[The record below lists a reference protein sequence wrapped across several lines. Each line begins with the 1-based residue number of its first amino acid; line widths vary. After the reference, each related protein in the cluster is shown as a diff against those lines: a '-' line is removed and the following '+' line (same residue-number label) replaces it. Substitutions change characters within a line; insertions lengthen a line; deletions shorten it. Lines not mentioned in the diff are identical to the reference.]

1 MKPKYNTL
9 RKAKSRFTL
18 QEYNK
23 VYPTG
28 SNAGKLY
35 GTAKIHKLPESGTVD
50 QLPLRPIV
58 SNIGT
63 ASYYLAKHLAKILAP
78 LSKSEYTV
86 QNTKDFVNFIKPQKI
101 PSNHQLISFDVVSL
115 FTNVPI
121 DATIDIIIR
130 RIYEFKEIDT
140 RITKNEM
147 RELILLCTKN
157 VHFMFNGET
166 FTQVDGVAMGSP
178 LAPILANIFIVELE
192 RNLIPILKDH
202 LSCWKR
208 NVDDTICFIKN
219 GSVEHILSTLNNF
232 HSSIKFTYE
241 TESGSKLSFLDVQ
254 LIHTGDNIE
263 TCVFRTPTNT
273 DIYIHWN

>member
-1 MKPKYNTL
+1 MK
-9 RKAKSRFTL
+9 SEFIL
-18 QEYNK
+18 QDYNK

-35 GTAKIHKLPESGTVD
+35 GTVKIHKLPESGTVD
-50 QLPLRPIV
+50 QLPLHPII
-58 SNIGT
+58 SNICT
-63 ASYYLAKHLAKILAP
+63 ASYCLAKHLAKILPP

-101 PSNHQLISFDVVSL
+101 PFSHQLIFDVVLL

-140 RITKNEM
+140 RITKNGM

-157 VHFMFNGET
+157 VHFTFNDET
-166 FTQVDGVAMGSP
+166 FTLVDSIAIGSP
-178 LAPILANIFIVELE
+178 LTPILANLFIAELE

-202 LSCWKR
+202 LSCWR
-208 NVDDTICFIKN
+208 CYVDDIICFIKN
-219 GSVEHILSTLNNF
+219 GSLEHVLSTLNNF

-241 TESGSKLSFLDVQ
+241 TESGNKLSFLDV
-254 LIHTGDNIE
+254 
-263 TCVFRTPTNT
+263 
-273 DIYIHWN
+273 

>member
-1 MKPKYNTL
+1 M
-9 RKAKSRFTL
+9 KSRFTL

-63 ASYYLAKHLAKILAP
+63 ASHYLAKHLAKILAP

-130 RIYEFKEIDT
+130 RIYEFKVIDT
-140 RITKNEM
+140 RITKNKM
-147 RELILLCTKN
+147 RELILLCTKKID
-157 VHFMFNGET
+157 FMFNSET
-166 FTQVDGVAMGSP
+166 FTLVEGVAMGST
-178 LAPILANIFIVELE
+178 LAPILGDTCIV
-192 RNLIPILKDH
+192 
-202 LSCWKR
+202 
-208 NVDDTICFIKN
+208 
-219 GSVEHILSTLNNF
+219 
-232 HSSIKFTYE
+232 
-241 TESGSKLSFLDVQ
+241 
-254 LIHTGDNIE
+254 
-263 TCVFRTPTNT
+263 
-273 DIYIHWN
+273 

>member
-1 MKPKYNTL
+1 MLDKRKYVEKCFSIINTNKFKKL
-9 RKAKSRFTL
+9 DKNRTVSYEAKIQCTLCKMKSRFTL
-18 QEYNK
+18 QEYIK

-35 GTAKIHKLPESGTVD
+35 GNAKIHKLPESGTVD
-50 QLPLRPIV
+50 QLPLCPIV

-63 ASYYLAKHLAKILAP
+63 ASYYLVKQLAKILAP

-101 PSNHQLISFDVVSL
+101 PSNHRLISFDVVSL

-147 RELILLCTKN
+147 RELMLLCTKN
-157 VHFMFNGET
+157 VHFTFNGQT
-166 FTQVDGVAMGSP
+166 FTQVDGVAMG
-178 LAPILANIFIVELE
+178 
-192 RNLIPILKDH
+192 H
-202 LSCWKR
+202 
-208 NVDDTICFIKN
+208 
-219 GSVEHILSTLNNF
+219 H
-232 HSSIKFTYE
+232 
-241 TESGSKLSFLDVQ
+241 
-254 LIHTGDNIE
+254 
-263 TCVFRTPTNT
+263 
-273 DIYIHWN
+273 